1 MAHTNETSNYELTQF
16 VGSDKP
22 AWLVDYNGDMLAIDT
37 AMKAISDVADAA
49 KSKAD
54 TNETNIA
61 TVTTTANSASAKAS
75 GAISDISDEYDPTS
89 TYAVGDLVIYN
100 NLLYKCTTAIT
111 VPEAFDG
118 THWTRTTIEELI
130 DTINSNLSVI
140 GNIATDTDSFVG
152 NSSSTY
158 KRVAELTTLNAGT
171 YIFFGYCDLSK
182 STDVT
187 ITLQLRSS
195 GSVLKTVRGSGTAGG
210 GLCIAYPLTISAN
223 ADINIVL
230 YDNISG
236 ITARGELKAISI
248 K

>member
-16 VGSDKP
+16 IGSDKP

-118 THWTRTTIEELI
+118 THWTRTTIEELV
-130 DTINSNLSVI
+130 DTINSNLS
-140 GNIATDTDSFVG
+140 A
-152 NSSSTY
+152 STE
-158 KRVAELTTLNAGT
+158 KTISLTTSQYESIEHANNFTPTVSGLYRIVLHYHNDEPLELRVGTSSNYSNSEYIVNQPAGNLGTLNLICFLTAGQTYSIGTKYASGGLVDTNAGF
-171 YIFFGYCDLSK
+171 IQRL
-182 STDVT
+182 
-187 ITLQLRSS
+187 
-195 GSVLKTVRGSGTAGG
+195 
-210 GLCIAYPLTISAN
+210 
-223 ADINIVL
+223 
-230 YDNISG
+230 
-236 ITARGELKAISI
+236 ISI
-248 K
+248 FK

>member
-22 AWLVDYNGDMLAIDT
+22 AWLVDYNGDMLKIDT
-37 AMKAISDVADAA
+37 DMKAISDVADAA

-75 GAISDISDEYDPTS
+75 GAISDLSDEYDPTS

-130 DTINSNLSVI
+130 DTINSKLTENSITGLSVSSGMAVIARAFYKINHLVILNARIEFTTVDDHTISGLPVPKTLSNNYIPVSSSRPSMVDSFYLDTTGVMHLINLSTSGVI
-140 GNIATDTDSFVG
+140 FINCVYLTD
-152 NSSSTY
+152 
-158 KRVAELTTLNAGT
+158 
-171 YIFFGYCDLSK
+171 
-182 STDVT
+182 
-187 ITLQLRSS
+187 
-195 GSVLKTVRGSGTAGG
+195 
-210 GLCIAYPLTISAN
+210 
-223 ADINIVL
+223 
-230 YDNISG
+230 
-236 ITARGELKAISI
+236 
-248 K
+248 